1 MNTPL
6 SRLRRLPPAL
16 FALTRF
22 GQGDN
27 ASARCK
33 PEHGVRWGGLLR
45 GHWCGGVLKVTGL
58 VRTGQLVVSSRGGVS
73 TLAAAQHAMLAGRAG
88 LVSAKSCFTGRF

>member
-1 MNTPL
+1 MTGTPL

-16 FALTRF
+16 CALTRS

-45 GHWCGGVLKVTGL
+45 GHSFSGL
-58 VRTGQLVVSSRGGVS
+58 VGVVRRQRVACLSEASTAASVRPLWLQIWSLVC
-73 TLAAAQHAMLAGRAG
+73 RA
-88 LVSAKSCFTGRF
+88 VTMVVMR